1 MFHKEVAVVKK
12 KHIKRLGG
20 LACLFVLLL
29 SGCSLPGLSAASDQT
44 IKIGAQS
51 MSESEIIASM
61 LGQLIEHNTDLKT
74 TTIKNLGSNAVQ
86 QQALMSGEIDIAATR
101 YTGDA
106 LTGTL
111 RMDAEKDPEKALKL
125 TQREFK
131 KRYDLKWY
139 DSYGFDNTYAFTV
152 SKELA
157 DRYHLETVSDVKKQA
172 AELKLGVDN
181 YWMKRKGDGY
191 EDFTKTYGMKFG
203 GTFPMQ
209 IGLVYDAVKNG
220 KMDIVLAYSTDGRI
234 KSYGLKILKD
244 DKRFFPPYD
253 CSPVV
258 PEKVLKEHPELEGI
272 IQKMLGQIDTGTMQE
287 LNYEVDGKLKEPS
300 VVAKEYLQ
308 KHNYF
313 E

>member
-1 MFHKEVAVVKK
+1 MKRKHLKWLSGFTLAVM
-12 KHIKRLGG
+12 LM
-20 LACLFVLLL
+20 L

-61 LGQLIEHNTDLKT
+61 LGQLIEHHTDLKT

-86 QQALMSGEIDIAATR
+86 QQALLNGEIDIAATR

-111 RMDAEKDPEKALKL
+111 RMKPEKDADKALSL

-152 SKELA
+152 SKKLA
-157 DRYHLETVSDVKKQA
+157 DQYHLENVSDIKKWAPQ
-172 AELKLGVDN
+172 LKLGVDN
-181 YWMKRKGDGY
+181 YWMKLKGNGY
-191 EDFTKTYGMKFG
+191 QDFTKTYGMNFG
-203 GTFPMQ
+203 GTYPMQ
-209 IGLVYDAVKNG
+209 IGLVYDAVKSG

-234 KSYGLKILKD
+234 KSYDLKMLKD
-244 DKRFFPPYD
+244 DKQFFPPYD

-258 PEKVLKEHPELEGI
+258 PEQVLREHPELESI
-272 IQKMLGQIDTGTMQE
+272 IQKMIGKIDTATMQE
-287 LNYEVDGKLKEPS
+287 LNYEVDGNLKEPS

-308 KHNYF
+308 KHHYF
-313 E
+313 ES